1 MTSQTSLEILETPLG
16 FDGAPD
22 TSRRRERTVL
32 VDDIA
37 NATARTAFG
46 AGRWHP
52 VCVVHLY
59 GGEEITI
66 SLQGVDDRDDAH
78 READALARLYRH
90 FVDVADDAKTREC
103 APSTSP
109 TMTDQANEG
118 SSS

>member
-22 TSRRRERTVL
+22 TSRRRARTVL

-37 NATARTAFG
+37 NATGRTAFG

-52 VCVVHLY
+52 VCVVQLY

-78 READALARLYRH
+78 QEADALARLYRH
-90 FVDVADDAKTREC
+90 FVDVADDAKTPEC
-103 APSTSP
+103 APSASP